1 MPELR
6 QHTLEFTPEEYQRFR
21 AVLKTQ
27 VILKQER
34 VFGFFIDDMV
44 LDDRGDV
51 LRFKLAYMPP
61 LLRKLDVNITQT
73 DSKVALSWNTPSLP
87 WWDMLATVLSA
98 VAISIFTFTRPALRN
113 DVTIESMVFIALLN
127 VWVAFL
133 CFRRKRHVIEGG
145 ERFAKAMESMSNRAR
160 YETQQAGP
168 AAATV

>member
-1 MPELR
+1 MPEPR

-61 LLRKLDVNITQT
+61 MLRKLDVFVSQT

-87 WWDMLATVLSA
+87 WWDTLATVLSA
-98 VAISIFTFTRPALRN
+98 VAISIFMFTRPALRN
-113 DVTIESMVFIALLN
+113 DVTIESMVFIALLI
-127 VWVAFL
+127 VWGRIPLFPAQTSPDRGRGTL
-133 CFRRKRHVIEGG
+133 REGDG
-145 ERFAKAMESMSNRAR
+145 KHI
-160 YETQQAGP
+160 QQSSLRNSTG
-168 AAATV
+168 